1 MDFHTKR
8 KLAEKKYGVASERP
22 QDVNRELMKK
32 QIFKNTVS
40 QFPDTS
46 NYGEELCRL
55 KYNTSKLTPP
65 KYYLKFEDKSIWVD
79 SDLKVQDL
87 NFENEWG
94 NFFLINF
101 FFFYIIIIFCDVF

>member
-1 MDFHTKR
+1 MDFQTKR

-65 KYYLKFEDKSIWVD
+65 KYYLKFEGKSIWVD
-79 SDLKVQDL
+79 SDLKVQDF
-87 NFENEWG
+87 NCEMVRSNVIAIDFEFHDNESFDG
-94 NFFLINF
+94 K
-101 FFFYIIIIFCDVF
+101 